1 MKNTILEAR
10 NLSKSFANEGSQVH
24 ILNNVSFKIYEG
36 DFTVVMGASGSGKS
50 TLLYN
55 ISGMDKPSDGEVIF
69 DGEDITKLSEKKLAR
84 LRAFSFGFVFQ
95 QIHLVNNLTLMENTL
110 VPGYM
115 DKAKTKQQ
123 VKERADKLF
132 DMMSLTEAKDRLP
145 SQVSGGEAQR
155 AAIAR
160 AVINEP
166 KLLFADE
173 PTGALNR
180 KNTENVLDL
189 LTELNKDGQSIL
201 MVTHDIKAAL
211 RANRLIYLEDGRIGG
226 ELELKPYYELCIYDK
241 EKANNKKSDDD
252 SKDKFGYKE
261 ELKDRESQ
269 VNSWLSSMNW

>member
-10 NLSKSFANEGSQVH
+10 NLSKSFANEGSQIH
-24 ILNNVSFKIYEG
+24 ILNNVSLEIFEG

-95 QIHLVNNLTLMENTL
+95 HIHLVNNLTLMENTL

-115 DKAKTKQQ
+115 DKAKTKQEI
-123 VKERADKLF
+123 KERANKLF
-132 DMMSLTEAKDRLP
+132 DMMDLIEAKDRLP

-155 AAIAR
+155 AAISR

-166 KLLFADE
+166 KLIFADE

-189 LTELNKDGQSIL
+189 LTSLNKDGQSIL

-211 RANRLIYLEDGRIGG
+211 RANRLLYLEDGRIGG
-226 ELELKPYYELCIYDK
+226 ELELKPYHEVCGLDK
-241 EKANNKKSDDD
+241 ENTKNKKSDDD

-261 ELKDRESQ
+261 ELKDRETQ